1 MYRYQ
6 LLSFIRAN
14 LLQFRISYFYSLD
27 TTKLDTWN
35 TLIESDVQTMEWL
48 GSGSEDDDDDDDDD
62 DEEDGMETE

>member
-1 MYRYQ
+1 M
-6 LLSFIRAN
+6 
-14 LLQFRISYFYSLD
+14 
-27 TTKLDTWN
+27 DTWN